1 MEEKCL
7 DCKWCEIIEN
17 GAYGFLG
24 ESLLMCAIDEEDTE
38 DISVCFEPKEN
49 RYLKYEVKRMEEEW
63 DNDICCATCRYG
75 YLVEDVNEGEKIHC
89 KKKDEYMPTDGVCG
103 DYEY

>member
-24 ESLLMCAIDEEDTE
+24 ESLLTCAIDEEDTE
-38 DISVCFEPKEN
+38 DISVCFEPKE
-49 RYLKYEVKRMEEEW
+49 Y
-63 DNDICCATCRYG
+63 
-75 YLVEDVNEGEKIHC
+75 
-89 KKKDEYMPTDGVCG
+89 
-103 DYEY
+103 